1 MLSEFTSIWHKI
13 SPYTPCEILFLKRL
27 MDEIDR
33 RILNA
38 LQVDASQTNAELAA
52 CTFPPTA
59 CGVKHLRESGVIQ
72 RRWPSW
78 RRKRSGPA

>member
-38 LQVDASQTNAELAA
+38 LQVDALKPMRNWPRARFANVPAPRQT
-52 CTFPPTA
+52 
-59 CGVKHLRESGVIQ
+59 RESGVIQ
-72 RRWPSW
+72 RKWPSW
-78 RRKRSGPA
+78 RRKKSGPA